1 MAAMD
6 ESEREN
12 ESRQG
17 PVPLPDRA
25 RKAAAARAS
34 SMQALGTLGTVG
46 LTFVVAIVIGVAI
59 GLWLDRLTGW
69 SPLFFIVFF
78 LLGLAAGITNVYRAM
93 SRLPK

>member
-6 ESEREN
+6 EPGRDDD
-12 ESRQG
+12 SRRG
-17 PVPLPDRA
+17 PVPLSDRA

-34 SMQALGTLGTVG
+34 GMRALGTVGTVG
-46 LTFVVAIVIGVAI
+46 LTFVVAIVMGVAL

-93 SRLPK
+93 SRLK